1 MTKIKIIFTTY
12 LAFSYFFVFSETQ
25 NYKITLAG
33 FNIGTLS
40 ATHVQV
46 KNIDYYSIVSNVS
59 VNLIIK
65 VKVYYKT
72 VSVYKDSKLIES
84 TVNSLVNGKSF
95 ESNTLWDGKHYKIN
109 CNTHKYTYVDSSRI
123 EPIKWSVS
131 KLYFEKPA
139 KGDEVYAET
148 YGKLSLLKFEKDN
161 YFLFEIAK
169 SKQVYHYLETGEL
182 SEVEMINSI
191 KNFNVKKAK

>member
-40 ATHVQV
+40 ATHIQV

-84 TVNSLVNGKSF
+84 KVNSLVNGKSF
-95 ESNTLWDGKHYKIN
+95 VSNTLWDGKHYKIN
-109 CNTHKYTYVDSSRI
+109 CNTYKYTYVDSSRV

-131 KLYFEKPA
+131 KLYFEKPTVGA
-139 KGDEVYAET
+139 EVYAET
-148 YGKLSLLKFEKDN
+148 YGKLSNLKMEKDN
-161 YFLFEIAK
+161 QVRFEISK
-169 SKQVYHYLETGEL
+169 SKQIYYYSEDGDL
-182 SEVEMINSI
+182 SDVEMINSI
-191 KNFNVKKAK
+191 KNFKVTKSI